1 MSTERETITDDSPL
15 IRDHQTREVRPI
27 GEKQLYKL
35 VHSLYARI
43 GLLKQGLNGGYDL
56 RVHSLRKYFKT
67 QLMALGVNSDYID
80 YMMGHTID
88 TYHDIQSKG
97 TEFLRNIYATAGLS
111 IAPKQKG
118 WELDALKAFARGLGL
133 EPEKVLTQAAFAEP
147 HRVYATSEDREQAQT
162 RTLSLAIKEL
172 IKAELL
178 SS

>member
-1 MSTERETITDDSPL
+1 LSTERETITDDSPL

-133 EPEKVLTQAAFAEP
+133 EPEKVLTQRARVNEEDLETLLARLEP
-147 HRVYATSEDREQAQT
+147 RIVKKDGKMENRSARYPEVS
-162 RTLSLAIKEL
+162 
-172 IKAELL
+172 
-178 SS
+178 

>member
-162 RTLSLAIKEL
+162 RTLSLAIKE